1 MNLRLGAAIV
11 MLACAFAPAV
21 AAKTGGVSARALYNR
36 TLERERQ
43 LRTTEQQ
50 ATVVQLRGV
59 VNAYNAIVRRFPASG
74 YSDNALWQGGNLALL
89 AFQRFGQAAD
99 RRTAERL
106 LKRLKEQYPSSSLA
120 ARVEE
125 ALGAGDAPA
134 TSPPPAAPPIA
145 VDTAPPADKGVQKAA
160 ATGGTDAPNDTPPS
174 TQSPAA
180 VMIRDIKRSPI
191 SEGMRITIEMDAEA
205 TFRAERLE
213 NPRRVFFDLKGT
225 RPVPSLL
232 DATLRFNDDIVREIR
247 LGRHP
252 QTTTRIVFDM
262 VGVDSY
268 SVFTLYSPYRLV
280 IDFKPQASTDGNVKP
295 QTDPDKDGLRAGTE
309 RNRPQKNTDV
319 PEGNQP
325 QKNTD
330 VPERNQPQ
338 KNTDVHRALK
348 TRKDTGHA
356 ISDAPA
362 EGEAS
367 SAIVPS
373 LSTAPLP
380 SPGAAKIPAL
390 PPPEPPAKPASR
402 PVGSAAPIPP
412 ALPSANSDGKFSIA
426 RQLGLGV
433 SRIVIDAGHGGHDP
447 GAQSNGVSESELT
460 LDVAMRLSRLLQKE
474 PGVDVVMTRDTDVFI
489 PLEERTAI
497 ANREGADLFLSIHA
511 NASRNPRARGV
522 ETYFLNFAS
531 NPDAEAVAAREN
543 STSGRAMHS
552 LPDIV
557 RAIALNNKIDESRD
571 FADMVQHSMVHRLST
586 RNKQLKDLG
595 VKQAPFVVLIGAAM
609 PSVLAEISFVTNKPE
624 GQLLKSSIYRQQIAE
639 ALLDAV
645 VRYQQSLKRPRAGV
659 VGLGAR

>member
-11 MLACAFAPAV
+11 MLVCAFAPPV
-21 AAKTGGVSARALYNR
+21 AAKAGGVSARALYNR

-43 LRTTEQQ
+43 LRATEQQ
-50 ATVVQLRGV
+50 ATIVQLRGV
-59 VNAYNAIVRRFPASG
+59 VNAYSAIVRRFPASG

-99 RRTAERL
+99 RRTAEHL
-106 LKRLKEQYPSSSLA
+106 LTRLKEQYPSSSLA
-120 ARVEE
+120 ARVDET
-125 ALGAGDAPA
+125 LGGDDVPA
-134 TSPPPAAPPIA
+134 TSPPPAAIPIA
-145 VDTAPPADKGVQKAA
+145 VDTVPLADSSIQKAA
-160 ATGGTDAPNDTPPS
+160 ATGGTEAPNDASAS
-174 TQSPAA
+174 TQSPA

-191 SEGMRITIEMDAEA
+191 PEGMRITIEMDAET

-225 RPVPSLL
+225 RPVASLL

-262 VGVDSY
+262 AGVDSY

-280 IDFKPQASTDGNVKP
+280 IDFKPQTNTDTPPLTNTDTHRAKP
-295 QTDPDKDGLRAGTE
+295 QR
-309 RNRPQKNTDV
+309 NTDAH
-319 PEGNQP
+319 
-325 QKNTD
+325 KAD
-330 VPERNQPQ
+330 
-338 KNTDVHRALK
+338 K
-348 TRKDTGHA
+348 TRRTTEHA
-356 ISDAPA
+356 VSD
-362 EGEAS
+362 EGEPS

-380 SPGAAKIPAL
+380 PPAAAKIPAL
-390 PPPEPPAKPASR
+390 PAPEPPAKPVSR
-402 PVGSAAPIPP
+402 PVILSPIPP
-412 ALPSANSDGKFSIA
+412 ASTNSDGKFSIA

-447 GAQSNGVSESELT
+447 GAQSNGVSEAELT
-460 LDVAMRLSRLLQKE
+460 LDVATRLSRLLEKE

-511 NASRNPRARGV
+511 NASRNPKARGV

-543 STSGRAMHS
+543 SSSGRAMHS

-571 FADMVQHSMVHRLST
+571 FADMVQHSMVNRLST
-586 RNKQLKDLG
+586 RNKLLKDLG

-624 GQLLKSSIYRQQIAE
+624 GQLLKSATYRQQIAE